1 MAAWLAGLKH
11 DDIMQLWWPPAASSA
26 TEPAEDLHV
35 CRFGNESR
43 SSLADMRLS
52 AESEGP
58 WSLATAWEQT
68 QDGSTC
74 LTYSACKAGAGSLS
88 WQTPHGTSASC
99 LGRLHLDPK
108 ACLSTQ

>member
-1 MAAWLAGLKH
+1 M
-11 DDIMQLWWPPAASSA
+11 
-26 TEPAEDLHV
+26 

-74 LTYSACKAGAGSLS
+74 LTYSACKAGAGSRS
-88 WQTPHGTSASC
+88 WQTPHGPSASC
-99 LGRLHLDPK
+99 LHPDPT
-108 ACLSTQ
+108 ACLSMQRQQQKQAMSA